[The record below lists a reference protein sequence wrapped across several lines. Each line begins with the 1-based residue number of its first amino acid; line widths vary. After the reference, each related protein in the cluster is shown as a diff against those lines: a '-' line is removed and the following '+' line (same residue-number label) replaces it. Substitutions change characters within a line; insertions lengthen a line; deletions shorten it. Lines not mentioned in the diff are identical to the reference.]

1 AELVKVRLQAS
12 DILKNIRSGIVT
24 VDAAGGLVYA
34 NPAASQLLGLPLDDH
49 VGSRVIETISAAAP
63 ELARALERA
72 AQDGTRTSRAEGTI
86 TVRDRR
92 FPIGLNTTSSEV
104 DHDAAHPAT

>member
-1 AELVKVRLQAS
+1 
-12 DILKNIRSGIVT
+12 GIVT
-24 VDAAGGLVYA
+24 VDGTGSLVYA
-34 NPAASQLLGLPLDDH
+34 NPAASQLLGLPLETQ
-49 VGSRVIETISAAAP
+49 VGSPVIETISNAAP

-92 FPIGLNTTSSEV
+92 FPIGLNTTRS
-104 DHDAAHPAT
+104 DGDDGAAGATATATAIFQDISDQKRL